1 MNEYME
7 GEDHNLERYE
17 TMESCLEIPPLYL
30 HPDESLDQ
38 SEEMLMCCTCLPWW
52 QRFGESMTGFR

>member
-17 TMESCLEIPPLYL
+17 TMERCLEIPPLYL
-30 HPDESLDQ
+30 HPDEGLDQ
-38 SEEMLMCCTCLPWW
+38 SEEMLMC
-52 QRFGESMTGFR
+52 